1 MATIRLRVITPKTIV
16 FEEEVLS
23 VTAPSSEGEIT
34 VLPRHARLFSLLTE
48 VIITIRMKSAEE
60 TLAIGS
66 GYLQT
71 DGKELNVLV
80 SRAYGQDK
88 INEKVTEQ
96 AIENAKKI
104 LDKSTDVKEREDAA
118 MLLRRSIVDLKL
130 LKHRRKK
137 ML

>member
-48 VIITIRMKSAEE
+48 GIITIRMKSAEE